1 MLDTILGKDIA
12 SYVRGHRALVICALV
27 LAAISSI
34 FVVVPVY
41 LLQPFVDEGM
51 KTGSDP
57 VAWKIPWIAFQSGSW
72 FSWQRTEL
80 VLIKSISPNRLLV
93 LLTLVAFVSIFFKS
107 VTTYFSGLAA
117 AAFANRAVKAL
128 RIDLFRKFISLSMGY
143 YHSKKS
149 GELIARS
156 TADLAVLQNLISE
169 VLLGLIE
176 YPITALVFL
185 LYLFVMNLK
194 MTLLVFFVV
203 PFIAILVR
211 LFGRKVKKQ
220 SVRVQD
226 ATAEVTADYHE
237 TLLCL
242 KLIHGFFTG
251 KREVKRFS
259 ELAEQLYKRV
269 MHWNRWQQGL
279 GPMMDTV
286 VFLVM
291 PGVLIAG
298 KIYFHHTLGE
308 LMAMAYAFSRV
319 YRPIKRLALVNNN
332 IKTIQGATG
341 RVFGIMETVPDI
353 QDKEGALPLARHK
366 DAIEFQKVD
375 FSYSKASPVLRQ
387 ISFRVKAGEMAAF
400 VGSTGAGKSTL
411 LDLVP
416 RFYDVNAGRITID
429 GTDIRDVTLK
439 SLREQI
445 GVVNQET
452 LLFNETI
459 LYNIRYGS
467 PEKSEAE
474 VIAAA
479 RAAHAHG
486 FIMAQPEQYLTR
498 IGDQGSL
505 LSGGQRQR
513 LAIARAILVGP
524 AILMLDEAASA
535 LDAESEGLV
544 QKAIEDLKGTRT
556 ILIVAH
562 RLSTIMRADR
572 IFVIE
577 EGRILESGTRQE
589 LLEKNGRFKQLYDM
603 QFGG

>member
-211 LFGRKVKKQ
+211 LFGKKVKKQ

-366 DAIEFQKVD
+366 DAIEFQGVD

-416 RFYDVNAGRITID
+416 RFYDVNAGSITID

>member
-211 LFGRKVKKQ
+211 LFGKKVKKQ

-416 RFYDVNAGRITID
+416 RFYDVNAGSITID

>member
-12 SYVRGHRALVICALV
+12 SYVRGYRALLICALL
-27 LAAISSI
+27 LAAVSSL

-57 VAWKIPWIAFQSGSW
+57 VSWRIPWITFQSGSW
-72 FSWQRTEL
+72 FSWERTEL
-80 VLIKSISPNRLLV
+80 VLIQSISPNRLLV
-93 LLTLVAFVSIFFKS
+93 LLTVVAFISVFFKS

-128 RIDLFRKFISLSMGY
+128 RIDLFRKFISLSIGY

-203 PFIAILVR
+203 PLIAILVR

-220 SVRVQD
+220 AVRVQD

-259 ELAEQLYKRV
+259 ELAENLYKRV

-291 PGVLIAG
+291 PGILIAG
-298 KIYFHHTLGE
+298 KVYFHHTLGE

-341 RVFGIMETVPDI
+341 RVFGIMQSVSDI
-353 QDKEGALPLARHK
+353 QEKEGALPLGRHK
-366 DAIEFQKVD
+366 DSLVFEGVD
-375 FSYSKASPVLRQ
+375 FGYSKTHPVLRQ
-387 ISFRVKAGEMAAF
+387 VSFRVKAGEMAAF

-416 RFYDVNAGRITID
+416 RFYDVAAGRITID
-429 GTDIRDVTLK
+429 GMDIRDVTLK

-467 PEKSEAE
+467 PEKSEDE

-479 RAAHAHG
+479 RAANAHG

-513 LAIARAILVGP
+513 LAIARAILVDP

-544 QKAIEDLKGTRT
+544 QKAIENLKGTRT

-589 LLEKNGRFKQLYDM
+589 LLEKKGRFRQLYDM

>member
-211 LFGRKVKKQ
+211 LFGKKVKKQ

-416 RFYDVNAGRITID
+416 RFYDVNAGSITID

-486 FIMAQPEQYLTR
+486 FIMAQSEQYLTR

-513 LAIARAILVGP
+513 LAIARAILFDP
-524 AILMLDEAASA
+524 TILMLDEAASA

-544 QKAIEDLKGTRT
+544 QKAIENLKGTRT

>member
-27 LAAISSI
+27 LAAISSL

-57 VAWKIPWIAFQSGSW
+57 VSWKIPWIAFQSGSW

-128 RIDLFRKFISLSMGY
+128 RIDLFKKFISLSIGF

-185 LYLFVMNLK
+185 AYLFIMNLK

-203 PFIAILVR
+203 PLIALLVR
-211 LFGRKVKKQ
+211 LFGKKVKKQ

-226 ATAEVTADYHE
+226 ATAEVTQDYHE

-251 KREVKRFS
+251 EREVKRFS
-259 ELAEQLYKRV
+259 GLAEHLYGRV

-291 PGVLIAG
+291 PGILIAG

-332 IKTIQGATG
+332 IKTIQGATN

-353 QDKEGALPLARHK
+353 QDKKGAPPLQRHK
-366 DAIEFQKVD
+366 ESLEFHAVD
-375 FSYSKASPVLRQ
+375 FSFSKATPVLRQ
-387 ISFRVKAGEMAAF
+387 ITFRIKAGEMVAF

-416 RFYDVNAGRITID
+416 RYYDVTAGRITID

-445 GVVNQET
+445 GIVNQET

-474 VIAAA
+474 VIEAAK
-479 RAAHAHG
+479 AAHAHG

-513 LAIARAILVGP
+513 LAIARAILVDP

-544 QKAIEDLKGTRT
+544 QKAIENLKGTRT

-572 IFVIE
+572 IFVLE

-589 LLEKNGRFKQLYDM
+589 LLEKNGRFRQLYNM

>member
-251 KREVKRFS
+251 KREVNRFS
-259 ELAEQLYKRV
+259 ELAENLYKRV

-291 PGVLIAG
+291 PGILIAG

-341 RVFGIMETVPDI
+341 RVFAIMETVPDI

-366 DAIEFQKVD
+366 DAIEFQGVD

-416 RFYDVNAGRITID
+416 RFYDVNAGSITID

-589 LLEKNGRFKQLYDM
+589 LIEKNGRFKQLYDM

>member
-12 SYVRGHRALVICALV
+12 SYVRGHRKLVICALV
-27 LAAISSI
+27 LAGFSSL

-57 VAWKIPWIAFQSGSW
+57 VAWKIPWITFQSGSW

-80 VLIKSISPNRLLV
+80 VLIKDISPNRLLV
-93 LLTLVAFVSIFFKS
+93 LLTLIAFVSIFFKS

-117 AAFANRAVKAL
+117 AAFSNRAVKAL
-128 RIDLFRKFISLSMGY
+128 RVDLFRKFTSLPMGY

-156 TADLAVLQNLISE
+156 TADLAVLQNLIAE
-169 VLLGLIE
+169 VLLGLIQ

-185 LYLFVMNLK
+185 IYLFVMNLK
-194 MTLLVFFVV
+194 MTLLVFVMV
-203 PFIAILVR
+203 PLIALLVR

-220 SVRVQD
+220 AVRVQD

-251 KREVKRFS
+251 KNEVKRFS
-259 ELAEQLYKRV
+259 ELAEHLYQRV
-269 MHWNRWQQGL
+269 MHWSRWQLGL

-291 PGVLIAG
+291 PAILIAG

-332 IKTIQGATG
+332 IKTIQGATK
-341 RVFGIMETVPDI
+341 RVFRIMETVPDI
-353 QDKEGALPLARHK
+353 QDKKGASPLPRHEE
-366 DAIEFQKVD
+366 ALEFHGVD
-375 FSYSKASPVLRQ
+375 FSYSNAQPVLNQ
-387 ISFRVKAGEMAAF
+387 ISFCVKAGEMAAF

-416 RFYDVNAGRITID
+416 RFYDVTAGKITID
-429 GTDIRDVTLK
+429 GADIRDVTLK
-439 SLREQI
+439 SLRKQI
-445 GVVNQET
+445 GIVNQET

-467 PEKSEAE
+467 PEKPEE
-474 VIAAA
+474 DVVEAA
-479 RAAHAHG
+479 RAAHAHE
-486 FIMAQPEQYLTR
+486 FIMEQPEQYLTR

-513 LAIARAILVGP
+513 LAIARAILVNP
-524 AILMLDEAASA
+524 SILMLDEAASA

-544 QKAIEDLKGTRT
+544 QKAIENLKGTRT

-577 EGRILESGTRQE
+577 GGRILESGTRKE
-589 LLEKNGRFKQLYDM
+589 LLEKNGRFRQLYNM
-603 QFGG
+603 QFSR

>member
-211 LFGRKVKKQ
+211 LFGKKVKKQ

-416 RFYDVNAGRITID
+416 RFYDVNAGSITID

-544 QKAIEDLKGTRT
+544 QKAIENLKGTRT

>member
-1 MLDTILGKDIA
+1 
-12 SYVRGHRALVICALV
+12 
-27 LAAISSI
+27 
-34 FVVVPVY
+34 
-41 LLQPFVDEGM
+41 
-51 KTGSDP
+51 
-57 VAWKIPWIAFQSGSW
+57 
-72 FSWQRTEL
+72 
-80 VLIKSISPNRLLV
+80 
-93 LLTLVAFVSIFFKS
+93 
-107 VTTYFSGLAA
+107 
-117 AAFANRAVKAL
+117 L

-251 KREVKRFS
+251 KREVNRFS
-259 ELAEQLYKRV
+259 ELAENLYKRV

-291 PGVLIAG
+291 PGILIAG

-341 RVFGIMETVPDI
+341 RVFAIMETVPDI

-366 DAIEFQKVD
+366 DAIEFQGVD

-416 RFYDVNAGRITID
+416 RFYDVNAGSITID

-589 LLEKNGRFKQLYDM
+589 LIEKNGRFKQLYDM